1 MQRMQKLTYLILLDV
16 GQGYVNKIAS
26 LERGAPQKKANDRV
40 LAIVLKFRGGLLAIT
55 PCNSA
60 SNGT

>member
-1 MQRMQKLTYLILLDV
+1 MQKLTNPILLDA

-26 LERGAPQKKANDRV
+26 LERAAPQKKVNDRV

-60 SNGT
+60 SKGA